1 MRWSEVAVK
10 EASPSYAPDKTKSPV
25 PEGYKQTELGIIPED
40 WEVYRLGTIGEALI
54 GLTYRPSDVREHGT
68 LVLRSSNIQNDS
80 LAFYDNVYVEA
91 EIPDK
96 IRVRVG
102 DILICVR
109 NGSRDLIGKSVYLD
123 ERVEGQTF
131 GAFMTVYRSKI
142 GKLASFYFQSPIIK
156 RQVSEHL
163 GATINQITNKSLNSF
178 QIAIPT
184 DAEEQRAI
192 ATALSDV
199 DALLEELDRLIAKKR
214 DLKQATMQQ
223 LLTGQTRLP
232 GFEGEW
238 ESRSILD
245 IADNQKALF
254 DDGDWVEAEHITDQ
268 GIRLVQ
274 TGNIGEGTFV
284 EKAARKYI
292 YEASFEKLKCKE
304 LKEGDVLICRLAEP
318 AGRACLLPDIGENK
332 IITSVDVTIFR
343 PRPEVADRRFLVQ
356 FFSTNDWFKMVLD
369 NVGGTTHK
377 RISRGALGK
386 LRIPSPPLS
395 EQTAIADLL
404 SDMDAEVQALE
415 QRRAKTTALKQ
426 AMMQDLLTGRVRL
439 IESNSKD

>member
-1 MRWSEVAVK
+1 MSGEVEAVK
-10 EASPSYAPDKTKSPV
+10 EVSPSYVLRTARPAMPS
-25 PEGYKQTELGIIPED
+25 GYKETD
-40 WEVYRLGTIGEALI
+40 A
-54 GLTYRPSDVREHGT
+54 GL
-68 LVLRSSNIQNDS
+68 
-80 LAFYDNVYVEA
+80 
-91 EIPDK
+91 
-96 IRVRVG
+96 
-102 DILICVR
+102 
-109 NGSRDLIGKSVYLD
+109 
-123 ERVEGQTF
+123 
-131 GAFMTVYRSKI
+131 
-142 GKLASFYFQSPIIK
+142 
-156 RQVSEHL
+156 
-163 GATINQITNKSLNSF
+163 
-178 QIAIPT
+178 IPT
-184 DAEEQRAI
+184 DWTSCRIDAHATIKTGSRNTQDRVDDGAYPFFVRSQQVEQINSYSYDGEAVLTAGDGVGTGKVFHYIDGKFDVHQRVYRISEFSKSLDGRYFYYQFSTRFHERIMSMTAKSSVDSVRMEMIAGMSIPLPSVDEQHAI

-214 DLKQATMQQ
+214 DLKKATMQQ

-238 ESRSILD
+238 ESRSLLE

-274 TGNIGEGTFV
+274 TGNIGEGVFV
-284 EKAARKYI
+284 EKAVRKFI
-292 YEASFEKLKCKE
+292 YDASFEKLKCKE

-386 LRIPSPPLS
+386 LKIPFPPLP

-404 SDMDAEVQALE
+404 TDKGAEIQGLE
-415 QRRAKTTALKQ
+415 QRRAKIAFMKR
-426 AMMQDLLTGRVRL
+426 AMMQQLLTGRTRL
-439 IESNSKD
+439 I